1 MAQVR
6 ASWPKLTMAHAKQL
20 PAAQRAAVW
29 TEVGD
34 TRRVVREAAL
44 LAWVDAGVQVGV
56 SEGLVR
62 ALGSTGAQEFWC
74 SFMLEAFGR
83 ALLKPVLLGARALY
97 GGGTLGYLRM
107 APRVHNLVARGCGE
121 MVVEGAELDG
131 RGSGVISVRRMPSL
145 LTGSE
150 AFSLAWCGA
159 ASAVFQISGVRGDVR
174 LDISEF
180 DRGRVRIDVEWGPDR
195 A

>member
-20 PAAQRAAVW
+20 PEAQRSAVW
-29 TEVGD
+29 AEVGE

-44 LAWVDAGVQVGV
+44 LAWIPAELQVDIA
-56 SEGLVR
+56 EGLVR
-62 ALGSTGAQEFWC
+62 ALGSAAARDFWC

-97 GGGTLGYLRM
+97 GGGTLGYMRM
-107 APRVHNLVARGCGE
+107 APRVHELVTRGCGD
-121 MVVEGAELDG
+121 MLVEGAELDG
-131 RGSGVISVRRMPSL
+131 HGSGVISVRRMPSV
-145 LTGSE
+145 LTRSE

-159 ASAVFQISGVRGDVR
+159 ASAVYRISGVSGDAR

-180 DRGRVRIDVEWGPDR
+180 ENGRVRIDVQWGPKR
-195 A
+195 